1 MLKHHTAHNAVT
13 IKRGQGRT
21 GVEASYHT
29 NCPNDRERTL
39 TGKNLHWGITSH
51 TAVMIQWITCIEVS
65 HHTHCCDNTVK
76 QGRTSIEVS
85 YHMHCCDI
93 TVKTGKNSQSGIIS
107 HTLLYWGIISHTH
120 TTVKAQWRQWRTHT
134 EASYDT
140 HWSTEASC
148 HTHTALLWQY
158 AEDREELTLT
168 LYCTWHSQMIRRTRP
183 KNNTTMT
190 WLRHQQ
196 PNTQPAPALVTLPQ
210 LCPMPERNDKETDHR
225 HIREMTGGS
234 YWRQHL
240 IRQHGYPLTATDWTL
255 PFAPLEV
262 DDEKDDTQHDAQA
275 AHHQVGNAQKG
286 VLAPQPWC
294 CRQDDAL
301 CPFKCCHRVPC
312 HKKAVSVVKQ
322 VQGRLC

>member
-1 MLKHHTAHNAVT
+1 MKLATHTFDYGWLKEDLWRSKEWHQLQRQGELDNSVNLGNHLLDVAQWQPSHSHYYSTLHTSLWWYSEKLMLKHHTAHTAVT

-168 LYCTWHSQMIRRTRP
+168 LYCTWHSQMIRQTWP
-183 KNNTTMT
+183 KKHHHNDMNETSTT
-190 WLRHQQ
+190 
-196 PNTQPAPALVTLPQ
+196 
-210 LCPMPERNDKETDHR
+210 
-225 HIREMTGGS
+225 
-234 YWRQHL
+234 QHTTSTSPG
-240 IRQHGYPLTATDWTL
+240 HLTATVSHAWEEWQGNW
-255 PFAPLEV
+255 PS
-262 DDEKDDTQHDAQA
+262 
-275 AHHQVGNAQKG
+275 AH
-286 VLAPQPWC
+286 
-294 CRQDDAL
+294 
-301 CPFKCCHRVPC
+301 
-312 HKKAVSVVKQ
+312 
-322 VQGRLC
+322 